1 MYGKEIIKAAN
12 YSVGAGRM
20 FVCRSYISF
29 RLSSIS
35 GMILFSSL

>member
-20 FVCRSYISF
+20 LVHRIYHSVYPVY
-29 RLSSIS
+29 LV
-35 GMILFSSL
+35 